1 MAKNKMPPELLA
13 HFKKKQE
20 GAEDKDSSPEEKK
33 EGDKKRRSEAVK
45 KARIRM
51 EAKNDR
57 RKASKDTQGDK

>member
-1 MAKNKMPPELLA
+1 MANKKMPPELLA

-20 GAEDKDSSPEEKK
+20 GAEEKDVSPEKKK

-57 RKASKDTQGDK
+57 RKATKEKSEDK

>member
-1 MAKNKMPPELLA
+1 MASKKMPPELLA

-20 GAEDKDSSPEEKK
+20 DAEDKKASPEEKK
-33 EGDKKRRSEAVK
+33 EGEKKKRSEAVK

-57 RKASKDTQGDK
+57 RKASKDTSAEK

>member
-1 MAKNKMPPELLA
+1 MASKKMPPELLA

-20 GAEDKDSSPEEKK
+20 GAGEKEATPEEKK
-33 EGDKKRRSEAVK
+33 EGDKKKRSEAVK

-57 RKASKDTQGDK
+57 RKATKDTPGDK